1 MAKKDY
7 SYIDSFHAMA
17 VRDNEAQANKAL
29 EALRKLMAEHGE
41 ALADAIEYEK
51 RGADYKIKAVEDDC
65 RAWLKSTHAP
75 AYLHA
80 DNIERARQ
88 SLGAVALGYYAQL
101 AKALQISFGRNNRL
115 YLSKD
120 VAVSA
125 DGSWR
130 VSERFVNAHL
140 EAGRVTLSNEM
151 AADYEAFLALRR
163 DYMAFANL
171 GYNSLC
177 SSLPYTTA
185 EEAAQDYP
193 LQYFAEAYDR
203 RYDSRKMK

>member
-1 MAKKDY
+1 MAKKNY
-7 SYIDSFHAMA
+7 SYIDSYKENA
-17 VRDNEAQANKAL
+17 VRSEAARANSEL

-88 SLGAVALGYYAQL
+88 SLGPVAIDYYTRL
-101 AKALQISFGRNNRL
+101 SKALQITFGGKRL
-115 YLSKD
+115 SLGSD
-120 VAVSA
+120 IAVNA
-125 DGSWR
+125 DGSWSINKSIVHDRIEALR
-130 VSERFVNAHL
+130 VSF
-140 EAGRVTLSNEM
+140 SDEM
-151 AADYEAFLALRR
+151 AADYERFLALRR